1 MGYIEIL
8 RAVCWLMVLCI
19 AMAATMFGA
28 FLVQRAG
35 STLLGDQF
43 PTRTVYVGLGFAMIV
58 VNSGLL
64 FFLIALVTTK
74 IDAAQFEEIRRYQ
87 PGWFPASIANPFF
100 MGSNPVLDTLGHSI
114 VVFVWWLGMHA
125 FVYAIGLN
133 EDSRWMS
140 AWLAL
145 AFALYSGLGPA
156 IMLALL
162 AGWSKLG
169 LAEYKVRWLLGLT
182 AIPISA
188 VLPPVLFRLGLPRFS
203 F

>member
-1 MGYIEIL
+1 MGHIEIL
-8 RAVCWLMVLCI
+8 RTVCWLMVLCI

-35 STLLGDQF
+35 STLLGGVF
-43 PTRTVYVGLGFAMIV
+43 PARSVYVGLGIAMIV
-58 VNSGLL
+58 VNGALL
-64 FFLIALVTTK
+64 FFLIALATTK

-87 PGWFPASIANPFF
+87 PGWIPASIANPFF
-100 MGSNPVLDTLGHSI
+100 MGSNPVLGTLGHAV

-133 EDSRWMS
+133 GESRWMA

-156 IMLALL
+156 ILLALL

-169 LAEYKVRWLLGLT
+169 LAEYRIRWLCGLA

-188 VLPPVLFRLGLPRFS
+188 VLPPVLFRLGLPRLS